1 MNRHSSSHGDT
12 VAGAHGDKVGVS
24 AGDKVSVGG
33 QLLVVSEEFAAQLA
47 PGDEVLGVASTGQL
61 RRIPLHERQIVSDAV
76 GRARDAFTAL
86 TTMSD
91 EQITGFFD
99 HAAEL
104 LSDDAV
110 FAGIRTAND
119 ADVQSARQRGRSV
132 TRLELGDKMRRD
144 MIAALRMWRDI
155 ELATS
160 EMVSVIDHEGWR
172 VEQWRAPLGVVAF
185 VFEGR
190 PNVFADATGVLRSG
204 NTAVFRIGSDALG
217 TARAIM
223 SSVIRPALERAG
235 LPLSCVELIDSAEHA
250 AGWALFSDSRV
261 SLAVAR
267 GSGAAVAELGGIA
280 QQSGIPVSLHG
291 TGGAWMLLAD
301 DCDPD
306 DVAQYVEFSL
316 DRKVC
321 NTLNVV
327 CVPRS
332 RASELC
338 RVIEDAA
345 DRAAESRGTT
355 CRLHVVG
362 DAGGMFDLKQEID
375 VARADGVHRE
385 KKVTVIAEQDLGHE
399 HEWEESPEFSLVLV
413 DSIDEA
419 VALFNAHSPQ
429 FVASVVS
436 RDPFVVD
443 RVWRQLNAPF
453 VGTGFTRW
461 VDGQFALLAPE
472 LGLSNWQH
480 GRLFGRSGILSGN
493 SVFTVRVKAVQSDRS
508 LHR

>member
-1 MNRHSSSHGDT
+1 M
-12 VAGAHGDKVGVS
+12 AIA
-24 AGDKVSVGG
+24 AGDKVAIAAGDKVAIAAGDRVVVAGG
-33 QLLVVSEEFAAQLA
+33 VLVVSEEFAAQFA
-47 PGDEVLGVASTGQL
+47 PGDEILGVASSGQL
-61 RRIPLHERQIVSDAV
+61 RRIPVRERQIVTDAV
-76 GRARDAFTAL
+76 SRARDAFAKL
-86 TTMSD
+86 SAVSD
-91 EQITGFFD
+91 DQITRFFG
-99 HAAEL
+99 HAAEF

-110 FAGIRTAND
+110 FAGIKAAND
-119 ADVQSARQRGRSV
+119 ADVLSARERGRSV
-132 TRLELGDKMRRD
+132 TRLELGDKMRHD
-144 MIAALRMWRDI
+144 MVAALQMWRDI
-155 ELATS
+155 ELSTS
-160 EMVSVIDHEGWR
+160 EMVSAIDHDGWR

-204 NTAVFRIGSDALG
+204 NTVVFRIGSDALN

-235 LPLSCVELIDSAEHA
+235 LPLSCVELVDSAEHA

-267 GSGAAVAELGGIA
+267 GSGAAVAELGAIA

-291 TGGAWMLLAD
+291 TGGAWMLLAE
-301 DCDPD
+301 DCDAD
-306 DVAQYVEFSL
+306 DVSRYVEFSL

-327 CVPRS
+327 CVPRN
-332 RASELC
+332 RARELC
-338 RVIEDAA
+338 EVIEGAA
-345 DRAAESRGTT
+345 DRAAASRGFSA
-355 CRLHVVG
+355 RFHVVG
-362 DAGGMFDLKQEID
+362 DAAAMFDLEREID

-385 KKVTVIAEQDLGHE
+385 KKVTPITEDALGTE
-399 HEWEESPEFSLVLV
+399 HEWEETPELSVVLV
-413 DSIDEA
+413 DSLDQA

-429 FVASVVS
+429 FVASVVT
-436 RDPFVVD
+436 RDQSVMD
-443 RVWRQLNAPF
+443 KAWRQLNAPF

-472 LGLSNWQH
+472 LGLSNWQY

-493 SVFTVRVKAVQSDRS
+493 SVFTVRIKAVQSDRS
-508 LHR
+508 LRR